1 MKFYYPDNM
10 EAPAMLML
18 WKIQDAI
25 IIFFSLILLAI
36 LSAAVRSIFPMIF
49 PVFYG
54 VLTIT
59 FADGSIYDYIV
70 KLGRYVVTQQ
80 QIYFWRSGG
89 ADL

>member
-18 WKIQDAI
+18 WKMRDAV

-36 LSAAVRSIFPMIF
+36 LSATVRSIFPMIF
-49 PVFYG
+49 PVFYA
-54 VLTIT
+54 VMTIT

-70 KLGRYVVTQQ
+70 KLGRFVVTQQ
-80 QIYFWRSGG
+80 QLYFWRSGG
-89 ADL
+89 VEK

>member
-18 WKIQDAI
+18 WKFKDAVI
-25 IIFFSLILLAI
+25 LFFSLILLAI
-36 LSAAVRSIFPMIF
+36 LCSTVGSIIPMFF

-59 FADGSIYDYIV
+59 FADGSIYDYII
-70 KLGRYVVTQQ
+70 KLGRYVVTEQ

-89 ADL
+89 ADQ